1 MDIQQAIEH
10 AREVTKRK
18 RAEATNNFPTL
29 VEYYNECKKCADEHE
44 QLAEWLEELKQYE
57 QIGTLEEVREAVK
70 TVRRYKTQYLDDMKN
85 PLEPLKISSALKSEI
100 MKLELRKQSKPES
113 ISVLDYTI
121 IAALQKVL
129 YEVCGEEE

>member
-1 MDIQQAIEH
+1 MDYQEAIETVQDIH
-10 AREVTKRK
+10 DVAETRIKSGDARGVVYINPNR
-18 RAEATNNFPTL
+18 L
-29 VEYYNECKKCADEHE
+29 AD
-44 QLAEWLEELKQYE
+44 LKNAISAMQDLQQYE
-57 QIGTLEEVREAVK
+57 KIGTLEEVREAVK